1 MFAYCDYIADEI
13 SSKFWSQQS
22 ESIVAKVGNINYDL
36 HPEQGWMMSTK
47 KTIELIDKNG
57 KMYRVTVEEIDN
69 V

>member
-1 MFAYCDYIADEI
+1 MLAYCDYIADEI
-13 SSKFWSQQS
+13 NVLFWSQQS
-22 ESIVAKVGNINYDL
+22 EAIITKVGNVEYDL

-47 KTIELIDKNG
+47 KTMKLTDMNG

>member
-1 MFAYCDYIADEI
+1 MLAYCDYIADEI
-13 SSKFWSQQS
+13 NVLFWSQQS
-22 ESIVAKVGNINYDL
+22 EAIITKVGNVEYDL

-47 KTIELIDKNG
+47 KTLELTDKNG

>member
-1 MFAYCDYIADEI
+1 MLAYCDYIADEI
-13 SSKFWSQQS
+13 NVLFWSQQS
-22 ESIVAKVGNINYDL
+22 EAIIAKVGNVEYDL

-47 KTIELIDKNG
+47 KTLELTDKNG